1 MLEDNFIFHA
11 SLEYNVSGKS
21 QFSISK
27 DLAIRFILM
36 KMVSG
41 LFIKEALLVK
51 NHVKSFTIAKRPLN
65 IHLIFIEIFYKIFSN
80 ADRGSLMSFFSA

>member
-41 LFIKEALLVK
+41 LFIEEALLAK
-51 NHVKSFTIAKRPLN
+51 NHVKYLQKIIIAKRPLN
-65 IHLIFIEIFYKIFSN
+65 IHLISIK
-80 ADRGSLMSFFSA
+80 D